1 MASQNK
7 HKSSDYTLNTCPD
20 MRGQSLKTTLI
31 SKSLCVF

>member
-20 MRGQSLKTTLI
+20 MREDKA
-31 SKSLCVF
+31 SKQH